1 MAVSHPP
8 PSSTVEPE
16 PNPRYE
22 NRVHGPRISTLAPDC
37 VANDLDY
44 EVFPLDDP
52 KYHVS
57 NSIQLPAIE
66 GSYPQKIVLK
76 TIARAAAETTIWA
89 ATGTTGSIR
98 GTLMRNPYFIK
109 MTGSRTY
116 QEMWPVKLE
125 RGTSE

>member
-1 MAVSHPP
+1 VAVPHLPP
-8 PSSTVEPE
+8 NLTVELE

-22 NRVHGPRISTLAPDC
+22 NRVLGPRISTLAPDC

-44 EVFPLDDP
+44 EVFPLNDP

-57 NSIQLPAIE
+57 NSIKLPAIE
-66 GSYPQKIVLK
+66 GSHPRKILLK
-76 TIARAAAETTIWA
+76 GVARAAAETAIWA
-89 ATGTTGSIR
+89 ATGTTGSVK

-109 MTGSRTY
+109 MAGSQSY